1 MRDQTDVM
9 SQPEWIH
16 EPGPAPSEILVVDDD
31 DQGRNV
37 LGRILQS
44 YGYVCHLATDSDEAR
59 QVLELMRPDLVLSDV
74 RMPGES
80 GITLLEYIRAEFPFL
95 PVVLVSGIEG
105 IDVAMGALE
114 LGAYGWVS
122 KPFDANQVLIAVA
135 NALIRARLER
145 QSRDYEERLE
155 DAVRARTAEL
165 GETVEKLELSET
177 ELRRVTQDTILALT
191 RAIERRDI
199 ETAHHIDRVS
209 LYATVLA
216 TRLGLTHD
224 ECEMIREA
232 SPMHDVGKV
241 GIPDGIL
248 LKPGPVTAAE
258 FSVIKQHVALGHSI
272 LSRSQQPLLRLAADV
287 AETHHERWDGEGYLQ
302 GLRGEEIPLAGRIT
316 AIADTFDALVSRRV
330 YKPPVSLDNA
340 LAVIEAG
347 RGTQFDP
354 QLVDAF
360 LDCRQ
365 DVSAIVAEHP
375 DQ

>member
-1 MRDQTDVM
+1 MG
-9 SQPEWIH
+9 QPASMYDL
-16 EPGPAPSEILVVDDD
+16 GPAAAEILVVDDD
-31 DQGRNV
+31 PQGRGV
-37 LGRILQS
+37 LSRILQE
-44 YGYVCHLATDSDEAR
+44 YGYVCHVASEVREAR
-59 QVLELMRPDLVLSDV
+59 RVLELMRPDLVLSDV

-80 GITLLEYIRAEFPFL
+80 GITLLEYIRDEFPFL
-95 PVVLVSGIEG
+95 PVVLVSGLER
-105 IDVAMGALE
+105 IDVAVGALE

-122 KPFDANQVLIAVA
+122 KPFDSGQVLIAVA

-155 DAVRARTAEL
+155 LAVRDRTAEL
-165 GETVEKLELSET
+165 GDTVEKLERSAG

-199 ETAHHIDRVS
+199 ETANHIERVS
-209 LYATVLA
+209 LYAAVLA
-216 TRLGLTHD
+216 RRVGLPD
-224 ECEMIREA
+224 AECELIREA

-258 FSVIKQHVALGHSI
+258 FDVIKQHVALGHSI

-287 AETHHERWDGEGYLQ
+287 AETHHERWDGGGYLR

-330 YKPPVSLDNA
+330 YKPPVPLKAA
-340 LAVIEAG
+340 LAVIEQG
-347 RGTQFDP
+347 RGRQFDP
-354 QLVDAF
+354 HLVDLF
-360 LDCRQ
+360 LDCREE
-365 DVSAIVAEHP
+365 VAAIVAEHP
-375 DQ
+375 DY